1 MTLFT
6 FGYEGLELS
15 QFIARLHAADV
26 RAVVDVRELPLSRK
40 RGFSKR
46 AFAEALAKAGIA
58 YRHVPALGCPKPI
71 RNRYRDDNDWSHYAS
86 AFSSYLRQQT
96 EAVAALAKSARKTK
110 ECLVCFEADYSV
122 CHRSIVARAVAACGG
137 PAVVHL
143 TATAAIPDVRLRAA
157 A

>member
-1 MTLFT
+1 MTLCT

-15 QFIARLHAADV
+15 DFIARLRTVGV

-46 AFAEALAKAGIA
+46 AFAEALADAGIA

-71 RNRYRDDNDWSHYAS
+71 RHRYREDNDWSHYAK

-96 EAVAALAKSARKTK
+96 EVVAALAKSARKTK

-143 TATAAIPDVRLRAA
+143 TPTTTIPDARLLTAA
-157 A
+157 

>member
-1 MTLFT
+1 MTLCT

-15 QFIARLHAADV
+15 EFIARLRAAGV

-40 RGFSKR
+40 QGFSKR
-46 AFAEALAKAGIA
+46 ALAEALAGSGIA

-71 RNRYRDDNDWSHYAS
+71 RNQYREDNDWSRYAK
-86 AFSSYLRQQT
+86 AFSAYLRQQS
-96 EAVAALAKSARKTK
+96 EAVAALAKSSRGIK
-110 ECLVCFEADYSV
+110 ECLVCFEADYTV
-122 CHRSIVARAVAACGG
+122 CHRSIVARAAAAVGG

-143 TATAAIPDVRLRAA
+143 TATATIPDAPRRAA

>member
-1 MTLFT
+1 MTLCT

-15 QFIARLHAADV
+15 EFIARLRAANV

-46 AFAEALAKAGIA
+46 AFAEALADAGIA

-71 RNRYRDDNDWSHYAS
+71 RNRYREDNDWSHYAK
-86 AFSSYLRQQT
+86 AFSSYLSLQT
-96 EAVAALAKSARKTK
+96 EVVAALAKSARKTK
-110 ECLVCFEADYSV
+110 ECLVCFEADYAV
-122 CHRSIVARAVAACGG
+122 CHRSIVARAVVACGG

-143 TATAAIPDVRLRAA
+143 TATAAIPDARLRAA

>member
-1 MTLFT
+1 MTLCT

-15 QFIARLHAADV
+15 DFIARLRAAGV
-26 RAVVDVRELPLSRK
+26 HAVVDVRELPLSRK

-46 AFAEALAKAGIA
+46 AFAEALADAGIA

-71 RNRYRDDNDWSHYAS
+71 RHRYRDDNDWSHYAK

-96 EAVAALAKSARKTK
+96 EAVAALAKSAWKTK
-110 ECLVCFEADYSV
+110 ECLVCFEADYAV
-122 CHRSIVARAVAACGG
+122 CHRSIVARAVVACGG

-143 TATAAIPDVRLRAA
+143 TATAAIPDARLRAA